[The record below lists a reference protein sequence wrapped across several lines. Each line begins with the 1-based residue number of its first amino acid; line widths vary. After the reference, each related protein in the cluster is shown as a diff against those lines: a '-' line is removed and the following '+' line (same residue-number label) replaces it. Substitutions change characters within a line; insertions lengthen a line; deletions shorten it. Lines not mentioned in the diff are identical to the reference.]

1 MTRILSLALLL
12 LSLNTLAQDTLP
24 RFSAFARGNDKVII
38 GWTNTYPVVSQ
49 ISIQRSYDSL
59 RFFKTILTVPDPM
72 VPQNG
77 YLDAKGT
84 NPKMFYRL
92 FIVLDSGKYVF
103 SPSQRPAWD
112 TSRNF
117 GPQRPETMP
126 ENNARQRVVIAENMA
141 PKEAE
146 LLKEKIQEA
155 VKETPKKEEPK
166 PVIPVE
172 KPKPAPAPEKFFV
185 IKRRDSVIM
194 QLPTRSLKKFRD
206 SIILKTRD
214 TMTFRNADTILL
226 KPFVPK
232 PVFKPS
238 RYVYTDNRGDV
249 VIMLPDARSKTYVV
263 KFFEDDNTPLFEVKQ
278 IKETYLVVDKTNFMH
293 AGWFR
298 FELLEDGKEK
308 EQHRFFIPKD

>member
-12 LSLNTLAQDTLP
+12 LSINSLAQDTLP

-38 GWTNTYPVVSQ
+38 GWTNTFPVVTQ

-59 RFFKTILTVPDPM
+59 RFFKTILTVPDPSI
-72 VPQNG
+72 PQNG

-84 NPKMFYRL
+84 NLKMFYRL

-103 SPSQRPAWD
+103 SPSQRPTWD
-112 TSRNF
+112 TGRQA
-117 GPQRPETMP
+117 GTQRPETMP

-146 LLKEKIQEA
+146 ILKEKIQEA
-155 VKETPKKEEPK
+155 VKETPKTA
-166 PVIPVE
+166 E
-172 KPKPAPAPEKFFV
+172 KPKPAPEPEKFFV
-185 IKRRDSVIM
+185 IKRRDSIIM

-206 SIILKTRD
+206 SIIARTRD
-214 TMTFRNADTILL
+214 TMTFRNADTILI
-226 KPFVPK
+226 KPFIPK

-238 RYVYTDNRGDV
+238 RFVYTDNRGDV
-249 VIMLPDARSKTYVV
+249 VILLPDAKSRSYTV
-263 KFFEDDNTPLFEVKQ
+263 KFFEDDTTPLFEVKQ
-278 IKETYLVVDKTNFMH
+278 IRETYLVVDKTNFFH

>member
-12 LSLNTLAQDTLP
+12 LSINTLAQDTLP

-38 GWTNTYPVVSQ
+38 GWTNTYPTVSQ

-59 RFFKTILTVPDPM
+59 RFFKTILTVPDPT

-84 NPKMFYRL
+84 NAKMFYRL

-103 SPSQRPAWD
+103 SKSQRPTWD
-112 TSRNF
+112 TIRQI
-117 GPQRPETMP
+117 GTQRPETMP

-146 LLKEKIQEA
+146 ILKEKIQEA
-155 VKETPKKEEPK
+155 VKETPKT
-166 PVIPVE
+166 VE
-172 KPKPAPAPEKFFV
+172 KPKPAPEPEKFFV
-185 IKRRDSVIM
+185 IKRRDSIIM
-194 QLPTRSLKKFRD
+194 QLPTKSLRKFRD
-206 SIILKTRD
+206 SIILRTRD
-214 TMTFRNADTILL
+214 TMTFRNADTILI
-226 KPFVPK
+226 KPFIPK

-238 RYVYTDNRGDV
+238 RFVYTDNRGDV
-249 VIMLPDARSKTYVV
+249 VIALPDARSKSYTV
-263 KFFEDDNTPLFEVKQ
+263 KFFEDDTTPLFEVKQ
-278 IKETYLVVDKTNFMH
+278 VKETYLVVDKTNFFH
-293 AGWFR
+293 SGWFR
-298 FELLEDGKEK
+298 FEIIEDGKEK